1 MKFLDKSK
9 NLDEAF
15 QEMKADEELEKRVTD
30 LQALVVELEGEK
42 TALHASW
49 MHIQAEKH
57 DLEDKLKEAKKGC
70 VEWRS
75 HTKEVVKKYREL
87 RAENDYLEHR
97 IEQLERRLNL
107 EIPF

>member
-9 NLDEAF
+9 NLDEAY
-15 QEMKADEELEKRVTD
+15 QEMKADEGLTKQLSVLEERCQELELEKVAIHNAWLASQVT
-30 LQALVVELEGEK
+30 L
-42 TALHASW
+42 
-49 MHIQAEKH
+49 H
-57 DLEDKLKEAKKGC
+57 DLEDKLTEAKKGC

-75 HTKEVVKKYREL
+75 HTKEVVRKYREL

-97 IEQLERRLNL
+97 IEQLERQLKM